1 MKYVSEK
8 NNIPIYVF
16 GTIDDISKA
25 IGKRN
30 RGVIAIKNE
39 NLAKEIQKRICG
51 GDTIG

>member
-1 MKYVSEK
+1 M
-8 NNIPIYVF
+8 NTNFDINIPIYVF